1 MPSRTLLRQF
11 LDSSRKYVEIDAL
24 PRAKVLNKFLTGE
37 LMSPEMLQITTGL
50 FFLDVPYLIL
60 RIVLMV
66 EHGFYTSSGLFF
78 AMKNTL
84 MLLLQVS
91 INNWTKILFYRATAC
106 SSYKSPCRNS
116 DTRDDFSAQSL

>member
-1 MPSRTLLRQF
+1 MFNRFRIIFS
-11 LDSSRKYVEIDAL
+11 DSSRKYVEIDAL
-24 PRAKVLNKFLTGE
+24 PRARVLNKFLTGE
-37 LMSPEMLQITTGL
+37 VMSPEMLQITTGL

-84 MLLLQVS
+84 MLLLQAS
-91 INNWTKILFYRATAC
+91 ENYGT
-106 SSYKSPCRNS
+106 
-116 DTRDDFSAQSL
+116 